1 VWDDD
6 HWEVQTTQPVKVCWR
21 PFRVK
26 VLALDA
32 GITEVF
38 TDQRGE
44 RYGTEY
50 GQIVAQV
57 DERLVDTGKKRNRI
71 RHAARHMKFADES
84 AAQRHQA
91 KVKKTQSRT
100 EKAKAAAETSTSGGG
115 HHDQPRY
122 PWRASPRSRAGYCG
136 RLGPYARQ
144 SPRQKMSRQ
153 VSLWTRSI
161 LQERRDFKMKVR
173 GSHQQAVASAY
184 TSQECSQCGYTA
196 KDNRHGDHFRCL
208 WCGTVDTADGNAAK
222 VILKRSTDPE
232 IKLWMKKEAIKTILD
247 QRHAR
252 ITGETLAPVVK
263 DASLV

>member
-1 VWDDD
+1 MWDDD

-91 KVKKTQSRT
+91 KVKKHNLGQKKQKRRQKQARAAVATTINHAIHGVLAQDPEQVIVEDLGHMRG
-100 EKAKAAAETSTSGGG
+100 KAQGKKCRGKC
-115 HHDQPRY
+115 P
-122 PWRASPRSRAGYCG
+122 CG
-136 RLGPYARQ
+136 RAASCKNDG
-144 SPRQKMSRQ
+144 
-153 VSLWTRSI
+153 I
-161 LQERRDFKMKVR
+161 LR
-173 GSHQQAVASAY
+173 
-184 TSQECSQCGYTA
+184 
-196 KDNRHGDHFRCL
+196 
-208 WCGTVDTADGNAAK
+208 
-222 VILKRSTDPE
+222 
-232 IKLWMKKEAIKTILD
+232 
-247 QRHAR
+247 
-252 ITGETLAPVVK
+252 
-263 DASLV
+263 